1 MRIKRAFRNIF
12 TNIILQIVL
21 AISGLVIPRF
31 IMIYYGSEMNGLV
44 SSISQFIT
52 YAALIEMGIANSS
65 IIALYNPLA
74 KEDWNAVSEVVTSSK
89 KMYLVSAYI
98 YSIIIIAIA
107 ALYPLLYTGRLSYQF
122 IFELVLCIGALNAI
136 DYFILGKYKVLLIA
150 DQKYYILNIAR
161 TFATILTIVCSI
173 ILLVQGVNLVY
184 VKGVAVIAH
193 LVETLLVMVYVEGKY
208 KWVNYHGKKIIK
220 IPQRWNA
227 LVHQLCATIT
237 YNTDIVVLTLCLP
250 GHSLLE
256 ISVYSVYAMI
266 LLLLTNLT
274 ASFTTGIN
282 ASFGNMLAKKE
293 YDKVRIIF
301 DAYEYIFF
309 TILFILY
316 SCFATLIIP
325 FVSCYTKGMNDVNYI
340 RLTVGIL
347 FALNGL
353 IAQLKDAS
361 GVIINAAGK
370 YKETQRYAIEEAV
383 SNIAISVLLV
393 GKMGI
398 TGVLIGTLISH
409 IWMDY
414 RMISYMEKNIICG
427 IGYVT
432 VSRII
437 RNSIIYILLVAAE
450 ICCIRYIT
458 SWLEWIIT
466 AVIVGVI
473 NLVSF
478 GVINLLFEKKMAVFL
493 MEKLRRYR
501 TNGE

>member
-1 MRIKRAFRNIF
+1 MRMKRAFRNIF
-12 TNIILQIVL
+12 TNIILQVAL

-31 IMIYYGSEMNGLV
+31 IMVYYGSEMNGLV

-65 IIALYNPLA
+65 IIALYDPLA
-74 KEDWNAVSEVVTSSK
+74 KEDWNAVSEVVTSSQ

-98 YSIIIIAIA
+98 YSIIIVAIA
-107 ALYPLLYTGRLSYQF
+107 ALYPLLYTGKLGYQF

-136 DYFILGKYKVLLIA
+136 DYFFLGKYKVLLIA

-161 TFATILTIVCSI
+161 ILATILTIVCSI
-173 ILLVQGVNLVY
+173 ALLLQGFNLVY
-184 VKGVAVIAH
+184 VKSVALIAH
-193 LVETLLVMVYVEGKY
+193 LLETLLITVYVRGKY
-208 KWVNYHGKKIIK
+208 KRVNYHSPKIIK

-237 YNTDIVVLTLCLP
+237 YNTDLVVLTLCLP

-256 ISVYSVYAMI
+256 ISVYSVYAMV
-266 LLLLTNLT
+266 LSLLTNISG
-274 ASFTTGIN
+274 AFTTGIN

-293 YDKVRIIF
+293 YDKVRNIF
-301 DAYEYIFF
+301 DIYEYVFF
-309 TILFILY
+309 IILFILY
-316 SCFATLIIP
+316 SCFATLVLP

-353 IAQLKDAS
+353 TAQLKEVS

-370 YKETQRYAIEEAV
+370 YKETQKYAIEEAA
-383 SNIAISVLLV
+383 SNIVISLLLV
-393 GKMGI
+393 GEMGI

-427 IGYVT
+427 IEHVT
-432 VSRII
+432 VNRII
-437 RNSIIYILLVAAE
+437 RNGIIYILLVVAE
-450 ICCIRYIT
+450 ICCIGYTT
-458 SWLEWIIT
+458 SWLEWVIT

-478 GVINLLFEKKMAVFL
+478 GGINLVFEKKMAVFL